1 MGKKK
6 EKNKKPF
13 NHVLE
18 IQNGIIDI
26 RDIFQRIDKRLKE
39 KQEARN
45 GKIST

>member
-6 EKNKKPF
+6 EKNKKSF

-18 IQNGIIDI
+18 IRNGIIDI